1 MKRTSFP
8 KRYFSSIL
16 TPIRI
21 FTGRNK
27 LSWGNMLFVG
37 LFLVSLML
45 MPVAMHAAKEQTI
58 QFDQVAPHAFA
69 LDKTALVEGLE
80 GATVDQDGKLS
91 GGQAML
97 EQETDGAVGLY
108 EPKAA
113 VDNEKNA
120 IVMNQSEIIVKDQ
133 DGYQF
138 SIPYYAGMDLSKVT
152 TESALDEFLNDA
164 WYTQNKPFIFLSQFM
179 MVASVLFVSTWL
191 LILVTAGFLWMTK
204 KSQIGAIGSFKEAL
218 NMTLNA
224 LGLPVLAST
233 IIGFIYFDITIM
245 LAITSL
251 GMVLLIAWTF
261 LKTRFGKEFQTASRK
276 VDRSLGGFK
285 L

>member
-1 MKRTSFP
+1 MMNQTSFP

-16 TPIRI
+16 TPVRI
-21 FTGRNK
+21 FTGRNN
-27 LSWGNMLFVG
+27 LSWVNMLFVG
-37 LFLVSLML
+37 LFLISLML

-58 QFDQVAPHAFA
+58 QFKEVAPHAFA
-69 LDKTALVEGLE
+69 LDKKALTDSLGEM
-80 GATVDQDGKLS
+80 TIQDGKLS
-91 GGQAML
+91 GGEEML
-97 EQETDGAVGLY
+97 HQETSGAVGLY

-113 VDNEKNA
+113 LEDEKNA
-120 IVMNQSEIIVKDQ
+120 IVFNQSEIIVKDQ
-133 DGYQF
+133 AGYQF
-138 SIPYYAGMDLSKVT
+138 SIPYHAGMDLTKVT
-152 TESALDEFLNDA
+152 TEDALDEFLNDA
-164 WYTQNKPFIFLSQFM
+164 WYMQNRPFIFLSQFM
-179 MVASVLFVSTWL
+179 MVAGVLFASTWL

-204 KSQIGAIGSFKEAL
+204 KSQIGEISSFKEAL
-218 NMTLNA
+218 NITLNA
-224 LGLPVLAST
+224 MGLPVFVST
-233 IIGFIYFDITIM
+233 IVGFIYFDITIM